1 MTRLETFVAAIAATV
16 LLAVHAPAAAQTV
29 VGDGPEAP
37 KAQVTIKGKPA
48 KSSKPPKPPEEP
60 TFRIQGGLETTKER
74 ARESAIR
81 AAAEEIHQRL
91 MQEEPPVF
99 KNPPMDLVR
108 RMILEGQDR
117 VTEQQFQLTAD
128 SEKTDTMYQVEVA
141 VKVRPEHVRELRSR
155 ERASDGLWVLA
166 GFGGLAAVLALFF
179 KIDAWT
185 KGYLTSWLVLG
196 TVGAASLVG
205 GLWWMA
211 K

>member
-1 MTRLETFVAAIAATV
+1 MTRLETFAAAVTAAV

-29 VGDGPEAP
+29 VGENDDAP
-37 KAQVTIKGKPA
+37 KVQVTSKAKPGKA
-48 KSSKPPKPPEEP
+48 TKTPKPPEEP
-60 TFRIQGGLETTKER
+60 TFRIQGGLETTREA

-81 AAAEEIHQRL
+81 AAVDEVLKRLTEEQ
-91 MQEEPPVF
+91 PPVY
-99 KNPPMDLVR
+99 KRPPMELVR
-108 RMILEGQDR
+108 RMILDGQDR
-117 VTEQQFQLTAD
+117 VIDHQIQFPTGTETRF
-128 SEKTDTMYQVEVA
+128 EVEVA
-141 VKVRPEHVRELRSR
+141 VKIRPEHIRELRSQ

-166 GFGGLAAVLALFF
+166 GLGGLAGVLALFF
-179 KIDAWT
+179 KIDTWT